1 MCFVK
6 SVQVFILH
14 MFYREYCSQDQMARS
29 NAISSKYCAKVAK
42 LPWESTARAELPW
55 STTTV
60 LGTTKH

>member
-1 MCFVK
+1 
-6 SVQVFILH
+6 